1 LTSRFSFKSILGMF
15 AFWHKS
21 SQFELLAP
29 ITDAKQHCSG
39 NNQNKKSRIFPTE
52 GGAMSAQYTTSFS
65 SINSY
70 EKGGV
75 QIIDD
80 DLKNFVFSNIY
91 EVAATHKPYE
101 RIVVGKNLDYT
112 LEAVRAEGTS
122 PWYACAHDEF
132 VVAMDHNVE
141 VHFMELNDTSK
152 IDDEQD
158 GSFKITG
165 QPLGKK
171 IGMVT
176 LSRGHMAMLPEKTA
190 YQFQAAKPSTL
201 LLQTILGQESLER
214 WTDICLK

>member
-1 LTSRFSFKSILGMF
+1 
-15 AFWHKS
+15 
-21 SQFELLAP
+21 
-29 ITDAKQHCSG
+29 
-39 NNQNKKSRIFPTE
+39 
-52 GGAMSAQYTTSFS
+52 MSAQYTTSFS
-65 SINSY
+65 SIDSY

-132 VVAMDHNVE
+132 VIAMDHNVE
-141 VHFMELNDTSK
+141 VHFMELGDTSK

-158 GSFKITG
+158 GSFKLTA
-165 QPLGKK
+165 QPLGKTT
-171 IGMVT
+171 GVGGPT
-176 LSRGHMAMLPEKTA
+176 PRCCPTSRRGLRGAAAAMARAPCATR
-190 YQFQAAKPSTL
+190 PSRRKAL
-201 LLQTILGQESLER
+201 RS
-214 WTDICLK
+214 

>member
-1 LTSRFSFKSILGMF
+1 MF
-15 AFWHKS
+15 AFCHKS
-21 SQFELLAP
+21 SQFELLLP
-29 ITDAKQHCSG
+29 VTEIKQHSSG
-39 NNQNKKSRIFPTE
+39 NNQNKNSRTFSELFPNFPDFSRLRGDT
-52 GGAMSAQYTTSFS
+52 MSAQYTTSFS
-65 SINSY
+65 SIDSY

-91 EVAATHKPYE
+91 EVTATHKPYE

-132 VVAMDHNVE
+132 VIAMDHNVE
-141 VHFMELNDTSK
+141 VHFMELGDTSK

-158 GSFKITG
+158 GSFKLTA

-171 IGMVT
+171 IEVISVAPLFAQAIRSIHDRT
-176 LSRGHMAMLPEKTA
+176 SVSMLFPDVKA
-190 YQFQAAKPSTL
+190 L
-201 LLQTILGQESLER
+201 
-214 WTDICLK
+214 

>member
-1 LTSRFSFKSILGMF
+1 
-15 AFWHKS
+15 
-21 SQFELLAP
+21 
-29 ITDAKQHCSG
+29 
-39 NNQNKKSRIFPTE
+39 
-52 GGAMSAQYTTSFS
+52 MSAQYTTSFS
-65 SINSY
+65 SIDSY

-132 VVAMDHNVE
+132 VIAMDHNVE
-141 VHFMELNDTSK
+141 VHFMELGDTSK

-158 GSFKITG
+158 GSFKLTA

-171 IGMVT
+171 IGMDT
-176 LSRGHMAMLPEKTA
+176 WPCCRKKLHINSGQRNLRPCCCKQSWGRSRWNAGPKSA
-190 YQFQAAKPSTL
+190 
-201 LLQTILGQESLER
+201 
-214 WTDICLK
+214 